1 MVAQTPATGTLI
13 ILGVSASD
21 LFAKCLTRLVEGG
34 MRVVLVDPE
43 PHISLQQKLCAEH
56 VEAAA
61 YSGDGN
67 AEMTFYSIEG
77 LRSFSPPT
85 RALKDVFPGLKER
98 GRESVP
104 TITVTSLLERL
115 QPLND
120 PIRVWV
126 DMPGQ
131 EAHLLDA
138 LKRTGLLERAEEV
151 VVRCGVESFFEASE
165 DCAAIKN
172 RLMQEMFELIEA
184 DESDPDWPVLW
195 FRDSP
200 TLRRLAQLETEL
212 EQTRAQNVAMHD
224 ELTEK
229 TKVQAESEA
238 ALVKAETELEQAR
251 AQNVAMR
258 DELTEKTKVQAESE
272 AALVKAERE
281 LAAAL
286 KSHQER
292 LESLNARLLAQ
303 LKAEQETFEKMQRTE
318 VSYRI
323 ARRDLTLA
331 LEQQNRLQVDYES
344 LQKQYALLCD
354 EKTEL
359 EMLLQQLT
367 PRLREASQYLR
378 DMRAKTADQ
387 EEADDLQDPKVET
400 ATPLQGADKETGKK
414 TRT

>member
-212 EQTRAQNVAMHD
+212 EQTRAQNVAMH
-224 ELTEK
+224 
-229 TKVQAESEA
+229 A
-238 ALVKAETELEQAR
+238 
-251 AQNVAMR
+251 
-258 DELTEKTKVQAESE
+258 ELTEKTKVQAESE

>member
-21 LFAKCLTRLVEGG
+21 LFAKCSTRLVEGG

-67 AEMTFYSIEG
+67 AEMAFYSIEG

-238 ALVKAETELEQAR
+238 ALVKAERELE
-251 AQNVAMR
+251 
-258 DELTEKTKVQAESE
+258 
-272 AALVKAERE
+272 
-281 LAAAL
+281 AAL

-303 LKAEQETFEKMQRTE
+303 LKVEQETSEKMQRTE

>member
-21 LFAKCLTRLVEGG
+21 LFAKCSTRLVEGG

-85 RALKDVFPGLKER
+85 HALKDVFPGLKER

-172 RLMQEMFELIEA
+172 RLMQETFELIEA

-212 EQTRAQNVAMHD
+212 EQT
-224 ELTEK
+224 
-229 TKVQAESEA
+229 
-238 ALVKAETELEQAR
+238 R

-303 LKAEQETFEKMQRTE
+303 LKAEQETSEKMQRTE

-387 EEADDLQDPKVET
+387 EEEDDLQDPKVET
-400 ATPLQGADKETGKK
+400 ATPLQGADKEIGKK

>member
-21 LFAKCLTRLVEGG
+21 LFAKCSTRLVEGG

-85 RALKDVFPGLKER
+85 HALKDVFPGLKER

-172 RLMQEMFELIEA
+172 RLMQETFELTEA

-238 ALVKAETELEQAR
+238 ALVKAERELE
-251 AQNVAMR
+251 
-258 DELTEKTKVQAESE
+258 
-272 AALVKAERE
+272 
-281 LAAAL
+281 AAL

-303 LKAEQETFEKMQRTE
+303 LKAEQETSEKMQRTE

-378 DMRAKTADQ
+378 DMHAKTADQ
-387 EEADDLQDPKVET
+387 EEADNLQDPEVET

>member
-21 LFAKCLTRLVEGG
+21 LFAKCSTRLVEGG

-238 ALVKAETELEQAR
+238 ALVKAERELE
-251 AQNVAMR
+251 
-258 DELTEKTKVQAESE
+258 
-272 AALVKAERE
+272 
-281 LAAAL
+281 AAL

-303 LKAEQETFEKMQRTE
+303 LKAEQETSEKMQRTE

-354 EKTEL
+354 KKTEL

-378 DMRAKTADQ
+378 DMHAKTADQ
-387 EEADDLQDPKVET
+387 EEADNLQDPEVET